1 MAQQFHSI
9 VVDIAKLRD
18 YCLSEV
24 HLRGRHKARVFRSKL
39 GLTSADA
46 QLLRRALLD
55 AASDPSAEFIAGEA
69 DEYGRRYVLDFRMVT
84 GAGTA
89 TLRSTWIVLTR
100 ENVLRLT
107 SCYVL

>member
-1 MAQQFHSI
+1 MAQTFDDI

-18 YCLSEV
+18 YCLSDA
-24 HLRGRHKARVFRSKL
+24 HPRGRHKARVFRTTL

-46 QLLRRALLD
+46 ELLRGKLLD
-55 AASDPSAEFIAGEA
+55 TARNRSADLRPTDA
-69 DEYGRRYVLDFRMVT
+69 DVYGRRYVLDFEMTTST
-84 GAGTA
+84 GAA
-89 TLRSTWIVLTR
+89 TVRSAWIVLTG